1 MTLYSY
7 PSISFD
13 IECKSSTVIKLHPL
27 NIFSIGSNNKRG
39 LCTFNCFN
47 IAEHYGEDLKQVP
60 KEGIANSAVVKEWIF
75 ISYFYQVNLVPAL

>member
-1 MTLYSY
+1 ML
-7 PSISFD
+7 IF
-13 IECKSSTVIKLHPL
+13 K

-60 KEGIANSAVVKEWIF
+60 KEGIANNAVVKEWFLHKLTLSIQSRTCF
-75 ISYFYQVNLVPAL
+75 IIILCKISDL

>member
-1 MTLYSY
+1 ML
-7 PSISFD
+7 IF
-13 IECKSSTVIKLHPL
+13 K

-60 KEGIANSAVVKEWIF
+60 KEGIANNAVIKE
-75 ISYFYQVNLVPAL
+75 